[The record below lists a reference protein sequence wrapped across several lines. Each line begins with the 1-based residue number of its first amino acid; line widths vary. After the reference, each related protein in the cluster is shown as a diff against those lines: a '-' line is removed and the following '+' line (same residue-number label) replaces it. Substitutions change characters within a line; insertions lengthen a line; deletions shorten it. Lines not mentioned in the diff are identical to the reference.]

1 MEKQKIPITALS
13 MSENIPGIVYKW
25 LINRRI
31 LVENNLN
38 KEHNGKKK
46 STYPK
51 QINYQSPASKN
62 IVACVRQWK
71 NMTVI
76 RII

>member
-25 LINRRI
+25 LINRQI

-38 KEHNGKKK
+38 KEHNGKKN
-46 STYPK
+46 
-51 QINYQSPASKN
+51 QLIQSK
-62 IVACVRQWK
+62 
-71 NMTVI
+71 
-76 RII
+76 